1 MSCVGR
7 GRCGPDRFGGTLR
20 GGGRPAAL
28 NGVVDVPVDRSLLR
42 MRSAPLAIHPAGV
55 TVEVVLLLPDGQAV
69 FDLVDNVSAGAES
82 LVAVRRADSY
92 PYRQLP
98 DGE

>member
-7 GRCGPDRFGGTLR
+7 GRYGPDRFGGDL
-20 GGGRPAAL
+20 GGKTRPAAL

-55 TVEVVLLLPDGQAV
+55 TVEIVLLLPDGQAV
-69 FDLVDNVSAGAES
+69 FDLIDDVSAGAES
-82 LVAVRRADSY
+82 LVAVRRADTY

-98 DGE
+98 HCE